1 MVPATGHSGQPG
13 YWIRIAVLLQLVGK
27 LTICKEIGMRV
38 GTLKIA
44 CSVLGLCWPNVS
56 LNGKMNMRHEVIIS
70 LFAGVG
76 GGVYVKVYS
85 LVQRKK
91 MLNQAPS
98 KPSQNWISGAY
109 LKLKKANVSFV
120 MFVRPSAWDNSAHTA
135 RVFINFDILLFLK
148 IGWENSSFIKIQ
160 QQ

>member
-1 MVPATGHSGQPG
+1 
-13 YWIRIAVLLQLVGK
+13 
-27 LTICKEIGMRV
+27 MRV
-38 GTLKIA
+38 GTLKIV

-70 LFAGVG
+70 LFPGVG

-98 KPSQNWISGAY
+98 KPSQN
-109 LKLKKANVSFV
+109 
-120 MFVRPSAWDNSAHTA
+120 
-135 RVFINFDILLFLK
+135 
-148 IGWENSSFIKIQ
+148 
-160 QQ
+160 